1 MPRTGAKKGLN
12 SQPCAC
18 GRKAYFK
25 RHVNKC
31 LLTVV
36 GEIQVRRRHYRCGQC
51 GESCVPLDRWA
62 GLVDGMSTPAAR
74 RMLSLAGMSWS
85 FDTASDRLAEL
96 CLLKVS
102 NDTIR
107 KVSEEEGQAV
117 QRWINQS
124 SRPGEVFKQGS
135 GDSEFYTDGVTVNT
149 TEGWRDLRL
158 NVMDKREAGLPVTPR
173 QWADAGRVLPE
184 PSVRIAWASL
194 AACDTQGRV
203 GRTMA
208 RKLGVVDDEHLS
220 VLADGQRWIWDQAAL
235 CWKQAQW
242 VLDVFHVSE
251 HIHDC
256 GKILFAESDAQPAH
270 HQLWSETQVLRLI
283 EHGPVQ
289 YVKNLKDLLAR
300 QTKPEQIK
308 AIQSL
313 LGYLES
319 NLDSMWY
326 RQRLARGRP
335 IGTGLIEGGC
345 KTIVSHRLKLNNA
358 RWTDRHA
365 EQMAAL
371 RCLDYSGLWSDFWAE
386 RAA

>member
-1 MPRTGAKKGLN
+1 
-12 SQPCAC
+12 
-18 GRKAYFK
+18 
-25 RHVNKC
+25 VDKC

-36 GEIQVRRRHYRCGQC
+36 GEVPVARRYYRCNAC
-51 GESCVPLDRWA
+51 GESVVPLDDWA

-107 KVSEEEGQAV
+107 KVSEEEGQV
-117 QRWINQS
+117 VGQWIKS
-124 SRPGEVFKQGS
+124 SSKPAEVFAQGQ
-135 GDSEFYTDGVTVNT
+135 GDNEFYTDGVTVNT
-149 TEGWRDLRL
+149 TKGWRDLRL
-158 NVMDKREAGLPVTPR
+158 NVMDKRQAGLGVTPQ
-173 QWADAGRVLPE
+173 QWADSGRVLPE

-194 AACDTQGRV
+194 AACEGQGRMW
-203 GRTMA
+203 RSMA
-208 RKLGVVDDEHLS
+208 RKLGVADDEQLS
-220 VLADGQRWIWDQAAL
+220 ILADGQRWIWDQAAL
-235 CWKQAQW
+235 CWEKAQW

-256 GKILFAESDAQPAH
+256 GKVLFGETSARHQPWAEEQTL
-270 HQLWSETQVLRLI
+270 QLV
-283 EHGPVQ
+283 EHGPIR
-289 YVKNLKDLLAR
+289 YMKSLKKLLAL
-300 QTKPEQIK
+300 QSGPEQIK
-308 AIQSL
+308 AIGSL

-319 NLDSMWY
+319 NRDSLWY
-326 RQRLARGRP
+326 RERLAKGRP

-345 KTIVSHRLKLNNA
+345 KTIVSNRLKLNNA
-358 RWTDRHA
+358 RWTNKHA

-371 RCLDYSGLWSDFWAE
+371 RCLDYSGLWSAFWSE

>member
-1 MPRTGAKKGLN
+1 M
-12 SQPCAC
+12 
-18 GRKAYFK
+18 
-25 RHVNKC
+25 NKC

-36 GEIQVRRRHYRCGQC
+36 GEVQVTRRHYRCGKC
-51 GESCVPLDRWA
+51 GQSRVPLDDWA

-107 KVSEEEGQAV
+107 KVSEEEGKAAQ
-117 QRWINQS
+117 QWTQKS
-124 SRPGEVFKQGS
+124 PRPAEVFKQGK

-149 TEGWRDLRL
+149 TQGWRDLRL
-158 NVMDKREAGLPVTPR
+158 NVMDKREAGLPVTPQ

-194 AACDTQGRV
+194 AACDGQGRV
-203 GRTMA
+203 WRAMA
-208 RKLGVVDDEHLS
+208 RKLGVADDEHLS
-220 VLADGQRWIWDQAAL
+220 ILADGQRWIWDQAAL
-235 CWKQAQW
+235 CWKKAQW

-256 GKILFAESDAQPAH
+256 GKILFGEQSPQQQPWAED
-270 HQLWSETQVLRLI
+270 QVLQLI
-283 EHGPVQ
+283 EHGPVR
-289 YVKNLKDLLAR
+289 YLENLKRLHVR
-300 QTKPEQIK
+300 QTNPESTK
-308 AIQSL
+308 ALGSL
-313 LGYLES
+313 RSYLES
-319 NLDSMWY
+319 NLDSLWY
-326 RQRLARGRP
+326 RQRLAQGRP

-345 KTIVSHRLKLNNA
+345 KTIVSNRLKLNNA
-358 RWTDRHA
+358 RWTDKHA

-371 RCLDYSGLWSDFWAE
+371 RCLDYSGLWAEYWSE

>member
-1 MPRTGAKKGLN
+1 L
-12 SQPCAC
+12 
-18 GRKAYFK
+18 
-25 RHVNKC
+25 VNKC

-36 GEIQVRRRHYRCGQC
+36 GEVEIGRRYYRCKKCGQ
-51 GESCVPLDRWA
+51 SCLPFDKWS

-85 FDTASDRLAEL
+85 FDTASDRLLEL

-107 KVSEEEGQAV
+107 KVSEEEGRAARQ
-117 QRWINQS
+117 WIAKS
-124 SRPGEVFKQGS
+124 SRPAEVFALGK
-135 GDSEFYTDGVTVNT
+135 GDAEFYTDGVTVNT

-158 NVMDKREAGLPVTPR
+158 NIMDKREAGLAVTP
-173 QWADAGRVLPE
+173 QKWADSGRVLPE
-184 PSVRIAWASL
+184 PGVRIAWASL
-194 AACDTQGRV
+194 AACDAQGRMW
-203 GRTMA
+203 RSMA
-208 RKLGVVDDEHLS
+208 RKLGVVDDDRLT

-235 CWKQAQW
+235 CWKKAQW

-256 GKILFAESDAQPAH
+256 GKILFGDQSAQ
-270 HQLWSETQVLRLI
+270 HQPWAQDQTLQLVQQ
-283 EHGPVQ
+283 GPIQ
-289 YVKNLKDLLAR
+289 YVKNLKDLLAI
-300 QTKPEQIK
+300 QTDEQKIK
-308 AIQSL
+308 AITSL

-319 NLDSMWY
+319 NLDSLWY
-326 RQRLARGRP
+326 RQRLENGRP

-345 KTIVSHRLKLNNA
+345 KTIVSNRLKLNNA
-358 RWTDRHA
+358 RWTDKHV

-371 RCLDYSGLWSDFWAE
+371 RCLDYSGLWDDFWLE

>member
-1 MPRTGAKKGLN
+1 M
-12 SQPCAC
+12 
-18 GRKAYFK
+18 
-25 RHVNKC
+25 NKC

-36 GEIQVRRRHYRCGQC
+36 GEVEVSRRYYHCGKC
-51 GESCVPLDRWA
+51 GAGCLPFDGWS
-62 GLVDGMSTPAAR
+62 GLVEGMSTPAAR

-117 QRWINQS
+117 QQWIKKS
-124 SRPGEVFKQGS
+124 SRPAEVFKQAS
-135 GDSEFYTDGVTVNT
+135 GDAEFYTDGVMVNT

-158 NVMDKREAGLPVTPR
+158 NVMDRREAGLAVTPQ

-194 AACDTQGRV
+194 AACEGQGRV
-203 GRTMA
+203 WRAMA
-208 RKLGVVDDEHLS
+208 RKLGVADDEHLS

-256 GKILFAESDAQPAH
+256 GKILFGEQSPQHQRWAEDQ
-270 HQLWSETQVLRLI
+270 TLRLI

-289 YVKNLKDLLAR
+289 YVKNLKELLAVHSGAE
-300 QTKPEQIK
+300 QTK
-308 AIQSL
+308 AIGSL

-319 NLDSMWY
+319 NLDSLWY
-326 RQRLARGRP
+326 RQRLEQGRP

-345 KTIVSHRLKLNNA
+345 KTIVSNRLKLNNA
-358 RWTDRHA
+358 RWTDKHA

-371 RCLDYSGLWSDFWAE
+371 RCLDYSGLWPDFWAD

>member
-1 MPRTGAKKGLN
+1 VN
-12 SQPCAC
+12 SQPCSC
-18 GRKAYFK
+18 GANAYFK
-25 RHVNKC
+25 RQVDKC

-36 GEIQVRRRHYRCGQC
+36 GEVEVSRRYYRCKKC
-51 GESCVPLDRWA
+51 GESCMPLDSWA

-107 KVSEEEGQAV
+107 TVSEEEGQAV
-117 QRWINQS
+117 QQWVQKS
-124 SRPGEVFKQGS
+124 SHPAEVFKKAK
-135 GDSEFYTDGVTVNT
+135 GDAEFYTDGVTVNT
-149 TEGWRDLRL
+149 TKGWRDLRL
-158 NVMDKREAGLPVTPR
+158 NVMDKREAGLAVTPE
-173 QWADAGRVLPE
+173 QWSEAGRVLPE

-194 AACDTQGRV
+194 AACDGQGRV
-203 GRTMA
+203 WRAMA
-208 RKLGVVDDEHLS
+208 RKLGVADDEHLS

-235 CWKQAQW
+235 CWKKAQW

-256 GKILFAESDAQPAH
+256 GKILFGESGPQHQSWAEDQTL
-270 HQLWSETQVLRLI
+270 QLVEL
-283 EHGPVQ
+283 GPVKF
-289 YVKNLKDLLAR
+289 VSNLKDLLAR
-300 QTKPEQIK
+300 QTGPEQIK
-308 AIQSL
+308 AVGSL

-319 NLDSMWY
+319 NLDSLWY
-326 RQRLARGRP
+326 RERLANGRP

-345 KTIVSHRLKLNNA
+345 KTIVSNRLKLNNA
-358 RWTDRHA
+358 RWTDKHA

-371 RCLDYSGLWSDFWAE
+371 RCLDYSGLWSAFWAE